1 MNSFTPTV
9 TITELCDEV
18 VTRDRN
24 SQTLI
29 KVGYETLDKAL
40 ENQKED
46 YEIRI
51 DEMAQDISDLEA
63 EVMELDAKLVDI
75 HEDNKFLGDE
85 VYEMNTEMT
94 HGVKTLEAL
103 MADYEVIG
111 IHEVDTYADWADR
124 AYEAMRQL
132 SNEFPIVHYAT
143 DYTKAFEGAYTDAR
157 DMDVDWDDSYYVED
171 YHDDRWQESWNDNAI
186 EHFDA
191 QEA

>member
-51 DEMAQDISDLEA
+51 DEMGQDISDLEA
-63 EVMELDAKLVDI
+63 EVIELDAKLVDL
-75 HEDNKFLGDE
+75 HEDNRFLGDE

-94 HGVKTLEAL
+94 HGVQALEAL

-124 AYEAMRQL
+124 AYEAMRKI
-132 SNEFPIVHYAT
+132 SNETPIIHHVGFSA
-143 DYTKAFEGAYTDAR
+143 EEDADFDIR
-157 DMDVDWDDSYYVED
+157 QMDVDYDDSYYVED
-171 YHDDRWQESWNDNAI
+171 YHNDRPEDSWSDNAV
-186 EHFDA
+186 EYFDA